1 MIYSY
6 LIPDWFFKFG
16 VGMEILFGIVTISI
30 ALIAFSCYKTI
41 KEKSLMRFGTGF
53 LLIALSYLTWAI
65 INIILVKET
74 GTGYRI
80 LISEGVPIIYIASIY
95 LHMILFTSGLITLAY
110 TTFKVDKGEIYYL
123 LLGLGLL
130 VVVSSFNKLV
140 TFRILSVFLLIFITY
155 NYLIDWIKNK
165 NKKTLIIFT
174 SFALLLLS
182 NIDLVFSQQF
192 YLSYVISHILELCAY
207 ATMLIGLVKTLK
219 R

>member
-30 ALIAFSCYKTI
+30 ALMAFSCYRTL

-53 LLIALSYLTWAI
+53 LLIALSYLTWVI
-65 INIILVKET
+65 INLVLVKET
-74 GTGYRI
+74 GTGYRA
-80 LISEGVPIIYIASIY
+80 LVSEGLPVLYIASIY

-110 TTFKVDKGEIYYL
+110 TTFKVEKGEVYYL

-130 VVVSSFNKLV
+130 VIVSSFNKLV

-155 NYLIDWIKNK
+155 NYLMDWMKNK
-165 NKKTLIIFT
+165 NKKSLIILA
-174 SFALLLLS
+174 SFSLLLLS
-182 NIDLVFSQQF
+182 NLDLVFSEQF
-192 YLSYVISHILELCAY
+192 YLSYVVSHVLELCAY
-207 ATMLIGLVKTLK
+207 AIMLIGLVKTLK
-219 R
+219 K